1 MSLDVDIRHSQG
13 DFTLAAR
20 FQCGAGVTAL
30 FGRSGAGKTTL
41 VNLIAGLIRPR
52 EGRIAVDGRVLV
64 DTRAKIFLPP
74 HKRRIGYVFQDAR
87 LLPHLDVRRNLLYGR
102 WLADGMINPRRD
114 GFEHTVALLG
124 LEQLLAR
131 RPGTLSGGEKQ
142 RVAIG
147 RALLARPALLLLDE
161 PLASLDT
168 ARKEEILPYLER
180 LRDELRIP
188 IVHVSHALPEVTR
201 LATNVVLLSAGRVE
215 AVGSVAE
222 LAARLDLYPLTGR
235 YEAGAVL
242 ACRVAA
248 HDAPHGLTQLLSPA
262 GPLWVPQLDL
272 ALDASVNIRIRARD
286 VTLFL
291 DKPQGSSALN
301 IFSGQ
306 VSEIVRRDGAAV
318 DVKLDCSL
326 APDQGSADVI
336 ARITRLS
343 AERLNLTPGQRLYAA
358 IKTVAM
364 DRRGITGLG
373 PPAI

>member
-1 MSLDVDIRHSQG
+1 VSLEVDIHHSQG

-20 FQCGAGVTAL
+20 FQCGPGVTAL

-41 VNLIAGLIRPR
+41 VNLIAGLIKPR

-64 DTRAKIFLPP
+64 DTRERIFLPP
-74 HKRRIGYVFQDAR
+74 HKRRIGYVFQEAR
-87 LLPHLDVRRNLLYGR
+87 LLPHLDVTRNLLYGR
-102 WLADGMINPRRD
+102 WLADGFFGMRRD

-124 LEQLLAR
+124 LEHLLTR

-147 RALLARPALLLLDE
+147 RALLTRPALLLLDE
-161 PLASLDT
+161 PLASLDA

-201 LATNVVLLSAGRVE
+201 LATNVVLLSQGRVE
-215 AVGSVAE
+215 AVGSMAE
-222 LAARLDLYPLTGR
+222 LAARLDLYPITGR

-242 ACRVAA
+242 ACRVTA
-248 HDAPHGLTQLLSPA
+248 HDAAHGLTQLASQA
-262 GPLWVPQLDL
+262 GALWVPQLEL
-272 ALDASVNIRIRARD
+272 AIGASVNIRIRARD

-291 DKPQGSSALN
+291 EPPQGSSALN
-301 IFSGQ
+301 ILRGC
-306 VSEIVRRDGAAV
+306 VREIVRREGAAV

-326 APDQGSADVI
+326 EPGKAGADVI

-343 AERLNLTPGQRLYAA
+343 AERLNLTPGQVLYAA

-373 PPAI
+373 PPAA